1 MTAIIVLS
9 PGELTN
15 VSRSS
20 GRRAKSKYVSG
31 VVGWLALRQMT
42 DKMPDMSDRKI
53 TDDQIRR

>member
-1 MTAIIVLS
+1 MTAIIVL
-9 PGELTN
+9 PPDELTN

-20 GRRAKSKYVSG
+20 GRRTKSKYVSG